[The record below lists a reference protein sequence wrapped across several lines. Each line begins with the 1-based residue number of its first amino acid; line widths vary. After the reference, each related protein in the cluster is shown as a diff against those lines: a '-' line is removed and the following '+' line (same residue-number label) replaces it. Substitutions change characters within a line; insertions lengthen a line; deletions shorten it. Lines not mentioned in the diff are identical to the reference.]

1 MARLTDNDRH
11 FGPITWGRSG
21 TYRPWRITFSTGDDE
36 EKGNFLT
43 FWAFGFVAELLLP
56 TLMQPYRIKHL
67 AQTWD
72 AATIARMGRD
82 WYYETFRREYGFSL
96 SDGFLQLFL
105 GRQTWSSD
113 TTQSWCCHFPWTQWR
128 FHRFSLYDLDG
139 ELFWEQFESDR
150 KKGIEMFTQ
159 QREWEEKCP
168 SVTFE
173 FDDYDGKR
181 IQAKTHIEQ
190 REWKF
195 GEKWFKWLSL
205 FKPNKVCRS
214 LDIAFSEEVGPEK
227 GSWKGGTVGHGIDMH
242 PGELHEQA
250 FRRYCAKLHRS
261 KYSEY
266 KITFVRRVES

>member
-1 MARLTDNDRH
+1 MARLTDNDHR
-11 FGPITWGRSG
+11 FWRITWGKTH

-36 EKGNFLT
+36 KKGNFLT
-43 FWAFGFVAELLLP
+43 LWAFGFVAELLLP
-56 TLMQPYRIKHL
+56 TIMQPYRIKHL
-67 AQTWD
+67 AQSWD
-72 AATIARMGRD
+72 PATVARMGRN

-113 TTQSWCCHFPWTQWR
+113 STQMWCCHLPWTQWR

-139 ELFWEQFESDR
+139 ALFWEQFEGDR
-150 KKGIEMFTQ
+150 KKGMEHFTI
-159 QREWEEKCP
+159 QREAEEKCP
-168 SVTFE
+168 SVCFE

-205 FKPNKVCRS
+205 FKPNKVIRS
-214 LDIAFSEEVGPEK
+214 LDINFSEEVGPEK
-227 GSWKGGTVGHGIDMH
+227 GSWKGGTTGHGIDML

-250 FRRYCAKLHRS
+250 FLRYCAESHPS
-261 KYSEY
+261 KYRDY
-266 KITFVRRVES
+266 KISFVRRVEP